1 MFVTPS
7 QSMPISIN
15 NESLGVQSQLPII
28 RSTSLFDV
36 DSSSIPIDQSSTS
49 VFSFSVI
56 MTKFST
62 TATTNSKLL
71 TMTPA
76 PTVPVSIQSDF
87 FNGKLDVLLNDS
99 AIISFTI
106 TGGFPLIEP
115 RQINWSFMG
124 HRNDTFIPI
133 ETNALSEDRL
143 SLMIERV
150 ELENSGIYKVS
161 VTNEAGTVESTT
173 LLHVIVKAKLLEIV
187 HDGSL
192 IVKGKGEFISFNCTA
207 DGISLP
213 LITWRRNG
221 QLITSNARR
230 KMQSS
235 GISEGLRS
243 SIIPGVMQIT
253 STLTIT
259 DLNENDNGNYS
270 CRADN
275 EAQIGDTSVLPYS
288 LQLCQLITAVVH
300 LVSIINSVIASLILI
315 TVNAWKDILEGT

>member
-1 MFVTPS
+1 
-7 QSMPISIN
+7 
-15 NESLGVQSQLPII
+15 
-28 RSTSLFDV
+28 
-36 DSSSIPIDQSSTS
+36 
-49 VFSFSVI
+49 
-56 MTKFST
+56 
-62 TATTNSKLL
+62 
-71 TMTPA
+71 
-76 PTVPVSIQSDF
+76 
-87 FNGKLDVLLNDS
+87 
-99 AIISFTI
+99 
-106 TGGFPLIEP
+106 
-115 RQINWSFMG
+115 MG

-288 LQLCQLITAVVH
+288 LQVIEALPVDYCSSSPCQYH
-300 LVSIINSVIASLILI
+300 KQCYSLSDSYYC
-315 TVNAWKDILEGT
+315 KCLEGYTGRNCNQ